1 MKKPNTESETVKI
14 ADQASAHVTPAS
26 GNIFVDLGFAPDEAE
41 RLKARSDA
49 IISDKIRIKET
60 LMTELADW
68 IVQNKLKQSDAAQ
81 VLGINRPRV
90 SDLIRKKSAKF
101 TIDALVD
108 MMTRTGR
115 EVRVVLAALPQE
127 RVTSYE

>member
-1 MKKPNTESETVKI
+1 MKKSKTENETVNI
-14 ADQASAHVTPAS
+14 ADHASAHVTPAS
-26 GNIFVDLGFAPDEAE
+26 GNVFFDLGFAPGEAE
-41 RLKARSDA
+41 QLKARSDA

-68 IVQNKLKQSDAAQ
+68 IVQNRLKQMDAAH

-115 EVRVVLAALPQE
+115 EVRVCISGVTAA
-127 RVTSYE
+127 TSNE